1 MQLVVRV
8 FAGLSDALGASTVP
22 IDIQGETLTG
32 AELKE
37 LLSRAYPAASG
48 LIRTA
53 FIAKNQAYAS
63 DNDLLSVTDEIAV
76 IPPVSGGQQ
85 EPVVPSSSVD
95 ETLGLHR
102 ITTSPLTAD
111 EVSVQVADDEHGASL
126 VFIGTT
132 RRTTLGQR
140 TVLLEYEAYV
150 PMALKTLQQIS
161 DEIRSRWPGS
171 LTAISHRIGTVP
183 VGETSVV
190 IAVSTPHRADCY
202 EASRYAIERLKEIVP
217 IWKKE
222 VWEDGSQW
230 KGPQSGAWNPMRTT

>member
-1 MQLVVRV
+1 MQLVIRV

-85 EPVVPSSSVD
+85 EP
-95 ETLGLHR
+95 
-102 ITTSPLTAD
+102 A
-111 EVSVQVADDEHGASL
+111 
-126 VFIGTT
+126 
-132 RRTTLGQR
+132 
-140 TVLLEYEAYV
+140 
-150 PMALKTLQQIS
+150 
-161 DEIRSRWPGS
+161 
-171 LTAISHRIGTVP
+171 
-183 VGETSVV
+183 
-190 IAVSTPHRADCY
+190 
-202 EASRYAIERLKEIVP
+202 
-217 IWKKE
+217 
-222 VWEDGSQW
+222 
-230 KGPQSGAWNPMRTT
+230 

>member
-8 FAGLSDALGASTVP
+8 FAGLSDALGASTAVVHVNG
-22 IDIQGETLTG
+22 DTLTG
-32 AELKE
+32 AELK
-37 LLSRAYPAASG
+37 AYLICGYPEAAAQ
-48 LIRTA
+48 IQAA
-53 FIAKNQAYAS
+53 FIARNQAYAS
-63 DNDLLSVTDEIAV
+63 ETDTLSVTDEIAL

-85 EPVVPSSSVD
+85 EPQSIPAVVD
-95 ETLGLHR
+95 ESLGMHR
-102 ITTSPLTAD
+102 ITTLPLHIEDANAKVT
-111 EVSVQVADDEHGASL
+111 DDDHGASL
-126 VFIGTT
+126 VFVGTT

-161 DEIRSRWPGS
+161 DEISSRWPGS

-222 VWEDGSQW
+222 VWEDGSEW
-230 KGPQSGAWNPMRTT
+230 KGPQSGPWDPLRTT